1 MSNRSI
7 TPRRAG
13 NVLRWFAGVALALIP
28 GFATAE
34 YGLNLQPPVSPVAH
48 EIFGL
53 HNLILIIC
61 FIIFIVVFSFMF
73 YAIIM
78 HRKSRGVKPATFHD
92 NSTIEIVWSVIPFVI
107 LVGMAIPSTATLL
120 YMDDTSKA
128 DLTIKI
134 TGYQWKWQYEYPDH
148 GISYF
153 SNLSTPRDQIQN
165 KVEKGEHY
173 LLEVDE
179 PMKVPI
185 GKKVRFLI
193 TANDVL
199 HAWWVPAL
207 GVKKDAIPGFINETW
222 TRVDEPGVY
231 RGQCAELCGRD
242 HGFMPIVVEAV
253 EENEFNEW
261 VSTQRHK
268 ILTAQA
274 SAGRQWSKGELMARG
289 KQVYGSCAA
298 CHGANG
304 EGVGPFPNM
313 TGNKIVT
320 GPMADHLDIVLN
332 GKPGTAMQAYAGQL
346 NDADIAA
353 VVTYERN
360 AFGNNTGD
368 VIQPSQVTALRK

>member
-1 MSNRSI
+1 MSNRSS
-7 TPRRAG
+7 TPCRAG
-13 NVLRWFAGVALALIP
+13 NALRWFSGFALALIP

-53 HNLILIIC
+53 HNMILIIC
-61 FIIFIVVFSFMF
+61 LIIFVVVFSFMF

-78 HRKSRGVKPATFHD
+78 HRKSRGVKPAKFHD
-92 NSTIEIVWSVIPFVI
+92 NSTIEIVWSVVPFLI

-120 YMDDTSKA
+120 YMDDTSEA
-128 DLTIKI
+128 DLTVKI

-179 PMKVPI
+179 PMKVPV

-193 TANDVL
+193 TANDVI

-207 GVKKDAIPGFINETW
+207 GVKKDAIPGFINEVW

-231 RGQCAELCGRD
+231 RGQCAEICGKD

-253 EENEFNEW
+253 EENEFNKW
-261 VSTQRHK
+261 VSTQRDK

-289 KQVYGSCAA
+289 KQVYTQCVA

-304 EGVGPFPNM
+304 EGVGPFPKM
-313 TGNKIVT
+313 AGGKIVT
-320 GPMADHLDIVLN
+320 GPIADHLDIVMN
-332 GKPGTAMQAYAGQL
+332 GKPGTAMQAFAGQL
-346 NDADIAA
+346 NDTDIAA

-360 AFGNNTGD
+360 AFGNSTGD
-368 VIQPSQVTALRK
+368 VVQPSQVTALRK